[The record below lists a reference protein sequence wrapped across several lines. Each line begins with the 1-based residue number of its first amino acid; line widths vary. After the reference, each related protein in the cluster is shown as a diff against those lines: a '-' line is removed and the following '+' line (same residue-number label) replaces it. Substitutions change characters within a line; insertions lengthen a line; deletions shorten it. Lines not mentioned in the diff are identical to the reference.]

1 MSKPYEEMVEG
12 DRLLRPRPDTR
23 HEDICARLH
32 ARVAAAL
39 AGNAAIRLLE
49 PRDSV
54 QLSPYTTV
62 RPDLTLVTAANGK
75 AFLLAEIIG
84 SEDHRWDTVVKKQV
98 YEELRIPRLWMV
110 DPRYN
115 NVEVYHGTSFGLSL
129 KGILAG
135 REVVTE
141 KLLPDFQMTIA
152 EVFDLA
158 LREREKE

>member
-12 DRLLRPRPDTR
+12 ERVLRPGPDAR
-23 HEDICARLH
+23 HEAICARLH
-32 ARVAAAL
+32 ARVAATL
-39 AGNAAIRLLE
+39 AGNATLRLLE
-49 PRDSV
+49 PRSTV
-54 QLSPYTTV
+54 QLSPYTCV
-62 RPDLTLVTAANGK
+62 RPDLTLVTVANGK

-84 SEDHRWDTVVKKQV
+84 TEDHRWDTVAKKQV

-115 NVEVYHGTSFGLSL
+115 NVEIYHGTSFGLSL
-129 KGILAG
+129 KGILAI

-158 LREREKE
+158 SR